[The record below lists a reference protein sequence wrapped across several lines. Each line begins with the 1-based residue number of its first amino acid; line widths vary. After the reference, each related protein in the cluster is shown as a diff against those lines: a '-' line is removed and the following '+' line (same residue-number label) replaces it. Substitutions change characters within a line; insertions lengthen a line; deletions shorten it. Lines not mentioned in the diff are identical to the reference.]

1 MDGFFTPQIMTLK
14 SKHYQES
21 QGGTPKTAVTKGD
34 FENFSDMASLV
45 SIEDLG
51 QKTKFDK
58 IDSRNKMP
66 QAFSKRISSMSK
78 GLSKFAQFVDDDDS
92 GFDEDQEDVT
102 MNHSPVTFFAV
113 GV

>member
-1 MDGFFTPQIMTLK
+1 MTLK

-51 QKTKFDK
+51 QKTKFDQ
-58 IDSRNKMP
+58 INQSNKMP
-66 QAFSKRISSMSK
+66 QAFSKRITSFSK
-78 GLSKFAQFVDDDDS
+78 GLSKFAQFADDDDS
-92 GFDEDQEDVT
+92 GFDEDEDDVA
-102 MNHSPVTFFAV
+102 MNHSPVTFFEV
-113 GV
+113 GA